1 MAKILAFDTSC
12 DDTSAAVVDDHFI
25 LSNVVSS
32 QISLHQPYGGVFP
45 TVAKLA
51 HRDNIVP
58 VTQLALKRARL
69 EPDQLD
75 AVGVTIG
82 PGLAP
87 ALEIGVNYAKQ
98 FAATYHLP
106 LVSVNHIE
114 GHLLSPLLAPNVKSE
129 KIPLPEHFPYPHT
142 LGIIVS
148 GGHSQFV
155 KILDY
160 GHYQT
165 LGETLDDAAG
175 EALDKIGRMLGL
187 GYPAAPVIEE
197 LAKSGD
203 PTRFPFPLP
212 LTSRHDFDL
221 SFSGLKTHA
230 LHLVQTL
237 EKDGLMSQADLA
249 NAAASSQFAVFRH
262 LLYKFDKLVQSPSTF
277 DNGYTQNVFL
287 GGGVSA
293 NLYLRKLLRTLG
305 QRRHFRLYTPK
316 TKQLCGDNAAMIA
329 LVAHLKYQRG
339 QTAIAAEF
347 DRTPDLILDSWNK

>member
-12 DDTSAAVVDDHFI
+12 DDTSAAVIDDHYV

-58 VTQLALKRARL
+58 VANLALRRARL
-69 EPDQLD
+69 RPEELD

-87 ALEIGVNYAKQ
+87 ALEVGINFAKQ
-98 FAATYHLP
+98 FAAAHHLP

-114 GHLLSPLLAPNVKSE
+114 GHLLSPLLAPNVKGE
-129 KIPLPEHFPYPHT
+129 KIPLPEHFPLANT

-165 LGETLDDAAG
+165 MGETLDDAAG

-187 GYPAAPVIEE
+187 GYPAAPIIEE

-203 PTRFPFPLP
+203 PSRFPFPLP
-212 LTSRHDFDL
+212 LTSRHDYDL

-237 EKDGLMSQADLA
+237 ENDGLMSQADLA
-249 NAAASSQFAVFRH
+249 NAAASAQYAVFRH

-277 DNGYTQNVFL
+277 NNGYTQNVLL
-287 GGGVSA
+287 GGGVAA
-293 NLYLRKLLRTLG
+293 NLYLRKLLRSLG
-305 QRRHFRLYTPK
+305 QRRYFRLHTPR
-316 TKQLCGDNAAMIA
+316 TKALCGDNAAMIA
-329 LVAHLKYQRG
+329 LVAQLKYQRG
-339 QTAIAAEF
+339 ITAIAAEF
-347 DRTPDLILDSWNK
+347 DRTPDLALDSWR